1 MKGFLPSQ
9 YYLRTFFTMFL
20 PRRRST
26 SLVLAIFVSFSVWY
40 CSRIVSKTLAP
51 KLGEQ
56 GPIRDAW
63 FRDVS
68 LRHPILRMTR
78 LPLRDR
84 VEIPQI
90 QHNFRVETIEAKAK
104 REERLAAIK
113 SSFEHSWRGYE
124 KYAWL
129 KDELRPVTGEQ
140 LTSFGG
146 WAATLVD
153 TLDALWL
160 MGTEEEFARAVK
172 AMTQID
178 FTTTESNELNVFET
192 TIRYLGGLLGAYD
205 ISNGTYPVL
214 LRKATEIGDLLSRSF
229 DTPNHMPLTR
239 WHWKSSRRGEEQEAS
254 ESTLIAEIGSLEL
267 EFTRLSQLTGDLKYF
282 DLVERVM
289 TELHKA
295 QTKTEIPGLWPT
307 IVDAKHLTF
316 TGSGFTLGGMADSL
330 YEYLPKQHLLLGG
343 FTEQYK
349 EMYELA
355 MIAVKNYIFFR
366 PMLPDDKDILV
377 SGSAT
382 VRDDQTVEIDSRG
395 QHLGCFTGGMVG
407 IGAKI
412 FDRPEELTIARK
424 LVDGCI
430 WAYDSMITGIM
441 PEVFH
446 MVRCEDPL
454 SCEWDEKKWHEAIGS
469 FDHVNEDVST
479 DGIGQ
484 AIKKKRL
491 PKGFS
496 DISDRRYIL
505 RPEAIESVFILYRI
519 TGDTTLQDAAWRMFQ
534 AIEKHTRTSIA
545 NSAISD
551 VTVSEPPKDNR
562 MESFWLAET
571 LKYFY
576 LIFSEPNLLSLD
588 EFVLNT
594 EAHPLRR
601 PV

>member
-1 MKGFLPSQ
+1 
-9 YYLRTFFTMFL
+9 MFL
-20 PRRRST
+20 PRKRST
-26 SLVLAIFVSFSVWY
+26 ALVLAIFVSFFLWY
-40 CSRIVSKTLAP
+40 YSLTISKTLTP
-51 KLGEQ
+51 KLREQ
-56 GPIRDAW
+56 EQERDAW
-63 FRDVS
+63 FREVS
-68 LRHPILRMTR
+68 LRYPILRMTR
-78 LPLRDR
+78 LPSGDR
-84 VEIPQI
+84 VEIPKI
-90 QHNFRVETIEAKAK
+90 QHEFGVETVERKAK
-104 REERLAAIK
+104 REERLAAVR
-113 SSFEHSWRGYE
+113 SSFQHSWEGYE

-129 KDELRPVTGEQ
+129 KDELAPVTGGH
-140 LTSFGG
+140 LTTFGG

-153 TLDALWL
+153 TLDTLWL
-160 MGTEEEFARAVK
+160 MGMEEEFARAVK
-172 AMTQID
+172 AMTQMD
-178 FTTTESNELNVFET
+178 FTTTESDELNVFET

-205 ISNGTYPVL
+205 VSNGTYPVL
-214 LRKATEIGDLLSRSF
+214 LRKAIEIGDLLCRSF

-239 WHWKSSRRGEEQEAS
+239 WRWKSSLRGEEQEAG
-254 ESTLIAEIGSLEL
+254 ESTLVAEIGSLEL

-282 DLVERVM
+282 DLIERVM
-289 TELHKA
+289 TELYKA
-295 QTKTEIPGLWPT
+295 QSKTEIPGLWPT
-307 IVDAKHLTF
+307 IVDAKSLTF
-316 TGSGFTLGGMADSL
+316 PGRGFTLGGMADSL
-330 YEYLPKQHLLLGG
+330 YEYLPKQHMLLGG

-366 PMLPDDKDILV
+366 PMLPDNKDILV

-382 VRDDQTVEIDSRG
+382 VREDQKVEIHPRG

-412 FDRPEELTIARK
+412 FDRPEELIVARK

-430 WAYDSMITGIM
+430 WAYDSLATGIM

-446 MVRCEDPL
+446 MVRCEDPR
-454 SCEWDEKKWHEAIGS
+454 SCEWDEKKWHEAIAS
-469 FDHVNEDVST
+469 FDQASSEDKPMDRIAS
-479 DGIGQ
+479 I
-484 AIKKKRL
+484 IENKRL
-491 PKGFS
+491 PKGFT

-576 LIFSEPNLLSLD
+576 LIFSEPNVLSLD
-588 EFVLNT
+588 EYVLNT

>member
-1 MKGFLPSQ
+1 
-9 YYLRTFFTMFL
+9 MFL
-20 PRRRST
+20 PRKRST
-26 SLVLAIFVSFSVWY
+26 ALVLAIFTSFFLWY
-40 CSRIVSKTLAP
+40 YSQTISKTSAP
-51 KLGEQ
+51 KLREQ
-56 GPIRDAW
+56 EQERDAW
-63 FRDVS
+63 FREVS
-68 LRHPILRMTR
+68 LRYPILRMTR
-78 LPLRDR
+78 LPSGGR
-84 VEIPQI
+84 VRIPKI
-90 QHNFRVETIEAKAK
+90 QHEFGLETAEAKAE
-104 REERLAAIK
+104 REERLMAVK
-113 SSFEHSWRGYE
+113 SSFEHSWQGYE

-129 KDELRPVTGEQ
+129 KDELAPVTGGHV
-140 LTSFGG
+140 TSFGG

-153 TLDALWL
+153 TLDTLWL
-160 MGTEEEFARAVK
+160 MGMTEEFETAVK

-178 FTTTESNELNVFET
+178 FATTESDELNVFET

-214 LRKATEIGDLLSRSF
+214 LQKATEIGDLLCRSF

-239 WHWKSSRRGEEQEAS
+239 WHWKSSMRGEEQEAG
-254 ESTLIAEIGSLEL
+254 ESTLVAEIGSLEL

-289 TELHKA
+289 TELYKA
-295 QTKTEIPGLWPT
+295 QSKTEIPGLWPT
-307 IVDAKHLTF
+307 IVDAKQLTF
-316 TGSGFTLGGMADSL
+316 AGRGFTLGGMADSL
-330 YEYLPKQHLLLGG
+330 YEYLPKQHMLLGG

-355 MIAVKNYIFFR
+355 IIAVKNYIFFR
-366 PMLPDDKDILV
+366 PMLPDNKDILV

-382 VRDDQTVEIDSRG
+382 VRKDQTVEIDPRG

-412 FDRPEELTIARK
+412 FDRPEEMAIARK

-430 WAYDSMITGIM
+430 WAYDSLITGIM

-446 MVRCEDPL
+446 MVRCEDPS
-454 SCEWDEKKWHEAIGS
+454 SCDWDERKWHEAIAS
-469 FDHVNEDVST
+469 FDRVDEEDT
-479 DGIGQ
+479 PMERIDQI
-484 AIKKKRL
+484 IKDKRL

-519 TGDTTLQDAAWRMFQ
+519 TGNTTLQDAAWRMFQ

-576 LIFSEPNLLSLD
+576 LIFSEPNVLSLD

-594 EAHPLRR
+594 EAHPLKR